1 MKTTKT
7 KYIDVVGA
15 EYVSNYE
22 VRLTFD
28 DGTSRVVDFEPFLR
42 RAQHP
47 DITKYRALKKFKS
60 FHISNGNLMWGDYE
74 MIFPVWDLYRGEI

>member
-7 KYIDVVGA
+7 KYIDVAGA
-15 EYVSNYE
+15 EYVSNYK

-28 DGTSRVVDFEPFLR
+28 DGTSRVMDFEPFLR

-47 DITKYRALKKFKS
+47 DITK
-60 FHISNGNLMWGDYE
+60 
-74 MIFPVWDLYRGEI
+74 